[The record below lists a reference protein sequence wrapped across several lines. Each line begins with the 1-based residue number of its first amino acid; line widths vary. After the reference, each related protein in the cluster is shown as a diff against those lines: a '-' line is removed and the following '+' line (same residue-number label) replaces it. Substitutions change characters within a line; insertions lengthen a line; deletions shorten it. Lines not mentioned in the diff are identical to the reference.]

1 MSREVTKKSPGAI
14 LKQARQALGLSLG
27 EVAAMT
33 RIPRTM
39 LTHLEGD
46 RFDEYSADVF
56 VRGHIRSY
64 SQELKLDPEKVIQA
78 FERHTGKYHSPKTDE
93 LESGDGARKSI
104 SKAKKQVAGI
114 GSQMS
119 AITRNV
125 RAAHVVAVVLVLV
138 FLLFVVNLVTGGQ
151 SATAKDP
158 AQFPTATETDWEVEQ
173 AAQETRWALDQ
184 PDEKNRSDETNEA
197 DEAAPAD

>member
-1 MSREVTKKSPGAI
+1 MSREVANKSPGTI

-64 SQELKLDPEKVIQA
+64 SRELKLDPEKVIQA
-78 FERHTGKYHSPKTDE
+78 FERHTGKYHEPQVDSPQGRE
-93 LESGDGARKSI
+93 GARKSI
-104 SKAKKQVAGI
+104 SKAKKQVAGF

-119 AITRNV
+119 TITRRV
-125 RAAHVVAVVLVLV
+125 RAAHVVAIALVLV
-138 FLLFVVNLVTGGQ
+138 FLFFVVNLITGGQ

-173 AAQETRWALDQ
+173 AAQETRWALEQ
-184 PDEKNRSDETNEA
+184 PDDSVGQEEA
-197 DEAAPAD
+197 GTPAD

>member
-1 MSREVTKKSPGAI
+1 MSSEVAKKSPGAI
-14 LKQARQALGLSLG
+14 LKHARTSLGLSLG

-46 RFDEYSADVF
+46 RFDEYSAEVF

-64 SQELKLDPEKVIQA
+64 ARELKLDPEKIIQA
-78 FERHTGKYHSPKTDE
+78 FERHTGNYSASLVDGVQGGE
-93 LESGDGARKSI
+93 GARKSI
-104 SKAKKQVAGI
+104 SKAKKQVAGF

-119 AITRNV
+119 TITRKV
-125 RAAHVVAVVLVLV
+125 RAAHVVAIALVLV
-138 FLLFVVNLVTGGQ
+138 FLFFVVNLIAGGQ

-173 AAQETRWALDQ
+173 AAQETRWALEQPSDS
-184 PDEKNRSDETNEA
+184 PDEDEVGALA
-197 DEAAPAD
+197 D